1 MNYDPDSC
9 IIWRV
14 RIVVPTEERARG
26 FYRALAGG
34 LLSGPH
40 AIMTDLSG
48 AEGVT
53 HREGGIG
60 AYLRHVWAVAEKDVR
75 DEMRSKEVVGT
86 MAAYS
91 VLSAVV
97 FGLAF
102 DLRVPRPELVAPGIL
117 WVIVLFA
124 GVLGL
129 HRSFGSEV
137 DRGTLAGLLLAPVE
151 RSAIYLGK
159 VAANLLYFL
168 IVEALVVPALLI
180 LFDVNLVKPI
190 VLLGLL
196 LGTIGYVGVG
206 TLMAALT
213 SRNRARETLLPVL
226 LLPVLAPLFISG
238 VGLTSVIV
246 DGRAGAEA
254 WPWLGIIGLYDALV
268 FAVAFLLVDVVWENS

>member
-1 MNYDPDSC
+1 MAEISE
-9 IIWRV
+9 V
-14 RIVVPTEERARG
+14 
-26 FYRALAGG
+26 
-34 LLSGPH
+34 
-40 AIMTDLSG
+40 
-48 AEGVT
+48 EGVT
-53 HREGGIG
+53 HREGGIA
-60 AYLRHVWAVAEKDVR
+60 AYLRRVWVVAEKDVR
-75 DEMRSKEVVGT
+75 AEMRSKEVVGT
-86 MAAYS
+86 MAAFS
-91 VLSAVV
+91 VLAAVV

-102 DLRVPRPELVAPGIL
+102 DLRVPRSELVVPGIL

-129 HRSFGSEV
+129 NRSFGSEV

-168 IVEALVVPALLI
+168 IVEALLVPAVLI
-180 LFDVNLVKPI
+180 LFDVNLLKPI

-206 TLMAALT
+206 TLFAALT

-226 LLPVLAPLFISG
+226 LLPVLVPLFISG
-238 VGLTSVIV
+238 VGLTSVIL
-246 DGRAGAEA
+246 DGRTADEA

-268 FAVAFLLVDVVWENS
+268 FAIAFLLVDVIWEKS

>member
-1 MNYDPDSC
+1 MAELS
-9 IIWRV
+9 
-14 RIVVPTEERARG
+14 EAER
-26 FYRALAGG
+26 
-34 LLSGPH
+34 
-40 AIMTDLSG
+40 
-48 AEGVT
+48 VT
-53 HREGGIG
+53 HREGGIA
-60 AYLRHVWAVAEKDVR
+60 AYLRSVWVVAEKDVR
-75 DEMRSKEVVGT
+75 SEMRSKEVVGT
-86 MAAYS
+86 MAAFS
-91 VLSAVV
+91 ALAAVV

-102 DLRVPRPELVAPGIL
+102 DLRVPRSELVVPGIL

-129 HRSFGSEV
+129 NRSFGSEV

-168 IVEALVVPALLI
+168 IVEALLVPALLI
-180 LFDVNLVKPI
+180 LFDINLLKPI

-206 TLMAALT
+206 TLFAALT

-226 LLPVLAPLFISG
+226 LLPVLVPLFISG
-238 VGLTSVIV
+238 VGLTSVIL
-246 DGRAGAEA
+246 DGRTAAEA

-268 FAVAFLLVDVVWENS
+268 FAIAFLLVDVIWEKG